1 MDGLE
6 NTPRKSGA
14 QADPRRTCRV
24 SQQSGSFYNL
34 LFFCKPSKQIRFQWC
49 VAMHI
54 SKNGFKKR
62 RRKERR
68 KCIFI
73 TEFIKNGSLRAQETR
88 RVYQIVPKYGDK
100 ERQRERE
107 REREREIGRER
118 QRERKE
124 REKGTR
130 IMLRSSLRY
139 MCTGSLG
146 KVYYSYYRL
155 LIITIIIIDLP
166 LLALLLLM
174 QQTIL
179 FLLSPLRLLLL
190 ILLFDKNY

>member
-6 NTPRKSGA
+6 NTPRESGA

-107 REREREIGRER
+107 REIERERKREKQEEKEREREREGNTNYAAQQPSVYVYR
-118 QRERKE
+118 FSGKSVLQLLSIINYYYYHYRFTI
-124 REKGTR
+124 TR
-130 IMLRSSLRY
+130 
-139 MCTGSLG
+139 
-146 KVYYSYYRL
+146 
-155 LIITIIIIDLP
+155 TIIINAANNIIFIITV
-166 LLALLLLM
+166 
-174 QQTIL
+174 TI
-179 FLLSPLRLLLL
+179 
-190 ILLFDKNY
+190 IAINIIV